1 MTQPSKGCR
10 EDLITAL
17 VQGSL
22 EETLEARVSDHL
34 NECVRCREALDA
46 ATESSRLWQDIRQ
59 TMTEQP
65 YDQASGLL
73 SKEQIAEAIGHWK
86 HEEQSLGDKPVLAP
100 SIQHVLQ
107 SLAPTDNPNMLGRLG
122 HHEVRGVIG
131 AGGMGVVLKAF
142 DPSLD
147 RMVAIKILAP
157 HLATSGAARQRFA
170 REAKAAAAV
179 LHPNVV
185 AIHGV
190 SDGGESGLPYLVM
203 PYVRGITLQARID
216 RDGSLSLTEILQ
228 VAVQVA
234 DGLAAA
240 HDQGLVHRDIKPA
253 NIILEDG
260 VERVSIMDFG
270 LARTVDDATLTQSGV
285 IAGTPQYMSPEQAR
299 GDSVDARSD
308 LFSLGSLLYVMSVG
322 HPPFRAETA
331 YGILRRITDEAA
343 RPVREVRPDLPDWL
357 EVLVERLH
365 AKSASERFSSAAEV
379 ADVLRACLAH
389 VQSATSAL
397 PDALIPVGTQTWKLR
412 FLSGGILLAMLFA
425 GAVAGT
431 TIFFPG
437 NDDGS
442 QSRTNSKS
450 SRLATDVGHSAES
463 VDRRD
468 SNSTSDTN
476 EITAVEAQQLIDSF
490 SWQASHDIA
499 QLDQQLNELE
509 EGSKVPFQISDA
521 P

>member
-1 MTQPSKGCR
+1 MNQQSEGCR

-17 VQGSL
+17 VLGSL
-22 EETLEARVSDHL
+22 DETLEAQVSTHL
-34 NECVRCREALDA
+34 NECSRCRQTLDA
-46 ATESSRLWQDIRQ
+46 ATDSSDLWQDIRQ
-59 TMTEQP
+59 TMREQP
-65 YDQASGLL
+65 YDHASGML
-73 SKEQIAEAIGHWK
+73 STEPLTHTFSGDELNAS
-86 HEEQSLGDKPVLAP
+86 EECQQPILPP
-100 SIQHVLQ
+100 SIQHVLK
-107 SLAPTDNPNMLGRLG
+107 SLAPTDDPGMLGRLG
-122 HHEVRGVIG
+122 HHEVQGVIG

-190 SDGGESGLPYLVM
+190 SDGGSTGLPYLVM
-203 PYVRGITLQARID
+203 PYVRGTTLQARIN
-216 RDGSLSLTEILQ
+216 RDGFLSLTEILQ

-253 NIILEDG
+253 NIMLEDG

-308 LFSLGSLLYVMSVG
+308 LFSLGSLIYVMSVG

-331 YGILRRITDEAA
+331 YGILRRITDETA
-343 RPVREVRPDLPDWL
+343 RPIREIRPDLPPWL
-357 EVLVERLH
+357 DVLIERLH
-365 AKSASERFSSAAEV
+365 AKLASDRFSSASEV
-379 ADVLRACLAH
+379 ATVLRACLAH

-397 PDALIPVGTQTWKLR
+397 PEAVILVRAKNSGMRRWGIGIFVAALFFSVV
-412 FLSGGILLAMLFA
+412 A
-425 GAVAGT
+425 GAM
-431 TIFFPG
+431 IWYPG
-437 NDDGS
+437 KDPGD
-442 QSRTNSKS
+442 QSSAHRLPGDAANRRQSEKSASTLPSDARENS
-450 SRLATDVGHSAES
+450 AAE
-463 VDRRD
+463 
-468 SNSTSDTN
+468 T
-476 EITAVEAQQLIDSF
+476 QLLIDSF
-490 SWQASHDIA
+490 SWQTSQNIEELNQ
-499 QLDQQLNELE
+499 QLDGLDEA
-509 EGSKVPFQISDA
+509 SKIPFERTES